1 MNYRQIT
8 SGERYRLS
16 ALRRQ
21 GLSNPQIARSLGRHR
36 STIWRE
42 VRRNAHP
49 TDGRYKVKKANQ
61 RARGRRRRAHSHPRF
76 SAQQLGQVWQ
86 LIRCKLSPEQA
97 SGHLGRMGVL
107 RISRETIYRHIW
119 HDKRRGGSLHQD
131 LRCAVKR
138 RRKRYR
144 SYDSRGRLAG
154 KRMIHERPASVAAR
168 RELGHWEIDTV
179 MGKGSRHCIVT
190 IVERKSGYTLIGKL
204 ASRTK
209 EQTSAKVIEL
219 IGRHRRLFRT
229 ITADN
234 GTEFHGYRDIEAATG
249 VPFYFANPHHSWER
263 GTNENTNGLIR
274 QYLPK
279 NTSMRSLTQAQCD
292 QIAQALNT
300 RPRKRH
306 DYQTPDE
313 IFSKP

>member
-1 MNYRQIT
+1 MSYHQIT

-21 GLSNPQIARSLGRHR
+21 GLGNARIAKVLGRHR

-42 VRRNAHP
+42 VQRNAHP
-49 TDGRYKVKKANQ
+49 TDGYYKVEKAIQ
-61 RARGRRRRAHSHPRF
+61 RCRGRRRRAHSHPRF
-76 SAQQLGQVWQ
+76 SPQQLSQVWK

-97 SGHLGRMGVL
+97 SGYLGRLGRL
-107 RISRETIYRHIW
+107 CISHETIYRHIW
-119 HDKRRGGSLHQD
+119 RDKRLGGGLHRH
-131 LRCAVKR
+131 LRCAIKR

-154 KRMIHERPASVAAR
+154 KRMINERPASVENR
-168 RELGHWEIDTV
+168 REPGHWEIDTV
-179 MGKGSRHCIVT
+179 MGKGSRHYILTV
-190 IVERKSGYTLIGKL
+190 VERKSGYTLIGKL
-204 ASRTK
+204 TSRTK
-209 EQTSAKVIEL
+209 EQATAKAIAL
-219 IGRHRRLFRT
+219 IQKHRQQFKT

-234 GTEFHGYRDIEAATG
+234 GTEFHGYADIEQATG

-274 QYLPK
+274 QYVPK
-279 NTSMRSLTQAQCD
+279 NTSMRSLTQDDCD
-292 QIAQALNT
+292 QIAKALNT

-306 DYQTPDE
+306 EYQTPEDVLGE
-313 IFSKP
+313 C